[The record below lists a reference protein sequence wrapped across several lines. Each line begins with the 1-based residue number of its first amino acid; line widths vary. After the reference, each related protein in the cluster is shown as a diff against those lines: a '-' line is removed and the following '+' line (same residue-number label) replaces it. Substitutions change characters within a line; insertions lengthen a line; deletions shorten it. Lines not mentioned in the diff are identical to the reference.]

1 MTTKSMVVLETEIK
15 TNESKLSQRLERA
28 RLCNGC
34 GEYYTHWLYDIDAG
48 GYTLNFKCMYEA
60 NQTDTHTPRDR
71 KRGFGTTER
80 EKYER
85 LTIR

>member
-60 NQTDTHTPRDR
+60 NQTDTHTQREI
-71 KRGFGTTER
+71 ER
-80 EKYER
+80 EVLGRQKEKN
-85 LTIR
+85 TNG